1 MYLFLFLVLNVEY
14 SSVAGAERTGG
25 GVGGGGGG
33 KFFSSQ
39 SLTQIIQDLLYRY
52 IMLCMH

>member
-52 IMLCMH
+52 FMLCIH

>member
-1 MYLFLFLVLNVEY
+1 MEY

-52 IMLCMH
+52 MYIMLCVH